1 VSRSRSE
8 SIEVEVMVEGGD
20 EVGEGPVW
28 LGSEQL
34 LVWVDIT
41 RNLVHRLD
49 PATNR
54 KESIDVGQAVG
65 AVAPRAA
72 GGYVAAVQE
81 GFGLID
87 ETTGSL
93 EIIAEVE
100 SDNPDNRMND
110 GKCDSAGRFW
120 AGTMAYDL
128 TPGAGALYRLNT
140 DRGVV
145 EVLEEVTLSNGLGW
159 SPDDTSMYYIDSD
172 TNGVDV
178 FDYEPDSAELHNRRR
193 LINVPQEL
201 GMPDGMTVDSEGFLW
216 VALWGG
222 SSVRRYAPD
231 GTLDLV
237 IEIPASQVTSC
248 AFGGKDLSELF
259 ITSATHEIP
268 EHEISRQPSAGALF
282 RCRPGTTGMP
292 AYVFQG

>member
-1 VSRSRSE
+1 VIRSRSE
-8 SIEVEVMVEGGD
+8 STEVEVVVEGRD

-28 LGSEQL
+28 LGSEQQ

-41 RNLVHRLD
+41 RDLVHRLD
-49 PATNR
+49 PATNQT
-54 KESIDVGQAVG
+54 ESIDVGQPVG
-65 AVAPRAA
+65 AVAPRVT
-72 GGYVAAVQE
+72 GGLVAAVQD
-81 GFGLID
+81 GFGFID
-87 ETTGSL
+87 ATTGSL

-100 SDNPDNRMND
+100 SENPDNRMND

-140 DRGVV
+140 DRSVV
-145 EVLEEVTLSNGLGW
+145 KVLEDVTLSNGLGW
-159 SPDDTSMYYIDSD
+159 SPDDTSMYFIDSA

-178 FDYEPDSAELHNRRR
+178 FDYEPNTGNVRNGRR
-193 LINVPQEL
+193 LINIPQEL

-222 SSVRRYAPD
+222 GSVRRYAPD
-231 GTLDLV
+231 GTPDHV
-237 IEIPASQVTSC
+237 IEVPASQVTSC

-259 ITSATHEIP
+259 ITSATHELP

-292 AYVFQG
+292 AYVFEG

>member
-1 VSRSRSE
+1 
-8 SIEVEVMVEGGD
+8 MVEGGD